1 MKNIV
6 KLEYRN
12 NTYTANN
19 DVHPEFYNCL
29 LQLFAN
35 GQYPDSEQ
43 FGVVSRLLSLHPVF
57 SGKNPYH
64 IGAGVSGLSSVA
76 IYAFTK
82 EDSALRFVNDSV
94 SAEDITAK
102 DVKGFGAVSYHDY
115 DNVNTYS
122 ITSIGDKSFSV
133 SQSFYYSPTGESTFF
148 VYNVKSFALK
158 TNYLRRLLPVY
169 LREYLPFTHI
179 TTKKLTGIES
189 IQLNPAES
197 FKISWL
203 IDFNTEISNNSTTL
217 KSTINDIDAQLHDQF
232 KIILCDIMSSSSY
245 TFPSTTSDSNTYF
258 QISGI
263 IAFNNP
269 TGALYNNGST
279 ANGTAFYMT
288 PESSSISI
296 TASNTVSYFVS
307 YINNTGEPQVV
318 GSLLLSGQ
326 RSSDVFSIVPISWIS
341 AKDLWGKEKRIIQP
355 RERIEITWSIKISS
369 PKTVNVIQQ
378 QIQA

>member
-35 GQYPDSEQ
+35 GKYPDNEQ
-43 FGVVSRLLSLHPVF
+43 FGTVARLLSLHPFF
-57 SGKNPYH
+57 SGKNPYDV
-64 IGAGVSGLSSVA
+64 GAGVPALSSVA

-82 EDSALRFVNDSV
+82 EDSALRFINDSI
-94 SAEDITAK
+94 SSEDITSSS
-102 DVKGFGAVSYHDY
+102 KGLGAVSYYDY

-158 TNYLRRLLPVY
+158 TNYLRRILPQF
-169 LREYLPFTHI
+169 LKEYLPFTHI
-179 TTKKLTGIES
+179 TTKKLTGMES

-203 IDFNTEISNNSTTL
+203 IDFDNEISENSTTL
-217 KSTINDIDAQLHDQF
+217 KSTINDVDAQLHDQL
-232 KIILCDIMSSSSY
+232 KIMLCDIMSSSSY
-245 TFPSTTSDSNTYF
+245 TFPSTTADDATYF
-258 QISGI
+258 KIEGL
-263 IAFNNP
+263 IAFSDP

-296 TASNTVSYFVS
+296 TANNTVSYFVN

-318 GSLLLSGQ
+318 GSLLLSGK

-355 RERIEITWSIKISS
+355 RERIEITWSIKINS